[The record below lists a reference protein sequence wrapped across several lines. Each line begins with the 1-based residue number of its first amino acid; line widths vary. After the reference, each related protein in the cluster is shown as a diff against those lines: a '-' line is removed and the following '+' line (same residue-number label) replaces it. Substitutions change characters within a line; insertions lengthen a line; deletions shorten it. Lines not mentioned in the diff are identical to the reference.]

1 MDKLNINPIQWHEG
15 MLLMPQHFQQADIRM
30 EGILTYYMSR
40 IFPFFWGISALKID
54 EALLTTGMFRPL
66 AMEAIMPDGLL
77 VTTLPQT
84 QSLQIDLLPF
94 RDELQKAP
102 SFVYLCIPYLQE
114 NAADLS
120 GDLPRYHSHLNT
132 RIVDINTGDQ
142 PIDIPR
148 LLPNFSLQL
157 SQEPPAHY
165 TSMPIAQ
172 VSYDAK
178 SFFLMEYIPPSVQVT
193 ALSDLW
199 QMCNQVTL
207 ELRRKLSYL
216 QQKVQTGAERVTT
229 EPFFEKV
236 EEVRLKLIAGLLP
249 IEAVLSAGSVHPFDL
264 YKALC
269 NLAGNISGVKYGELP
284 PRFDGYNHL
293 DIAKSFLQV
302 IGYISRVLKEIEESY
317 TVVPFTLSDRVFT
330 LQLQS
335 SWVGDQFILGAQIQ
349 TGVDESTLLDW
360 INNCVIVT
368 DKYISLAKDNRVLGA
383 VRQIVSGVPALH
395 LVPTRGVQLFSVQAD
410 ARYIDPTG
418 VLCLFNISDDDSTRP
433 AEVVLYNASH
443 LAMTS

>member
-1 MDKLNINPIQWHEG
+1 
-15 MLLMPQHFQQADIRM
+15 
-30 EGILTYYMSR
+30 
-40 IFPFFWGISALKID
+40 
-54 EALLTTGMFRPL
+54 
-66 AMEAIMPDGLL
+66 MPDGLL

-199 QMCNQVTL
+199 QMCNQVTI
-207 ELRRKLSYL
+207 ELRRK
-216 QQKVQTGAERVTT
+216 
-229 EPFFEKV
+229 
-236 EEVRLKLIAGLLP
+236 
-249 IEAVLSAGSVHPFDL
+249 

-335 SWVGDQFILGAQIQ
+335 SWVGEQFILGAQIQ